1 MNPNTAFVSL
11 TLFSMLRFPLNF
23 LPNIIQGFIQFN
35 VSTKRIKEF
44 LLRDEIDDNDISHI
58 QNEGNK
64 NEFIY
69 SLYLSFFHC
78 TKYINLCW
86 FLFFCM

>member
-35 VSTKRIKEF
+35 VSTTRIRDF
-44 LLRDEIDDNDISHI
+44 LLRDEIDDNDITHI
-58 QNEGNK
+58 ENEGIFN
-64 NEFIY
+64 
-69 SLYLSFFHC
+69 SF
-78 TKYINLCW
+78 K
-86 FLFFCM
+86 